1 VQSLIIASAE
11 LHAIFLMVW
20 FVIMQIGMLFYYN
33 LKMSKFL
40 YQEKT
45 HGPASKQNRPVP
57 SFLFIDQPSQVYFPS
72 EREGH
77 GQDWEMIRELY
88 NFIFERV
95 ENLNRQLQ
103 VIIVDHANIEDDSFN
118 MAIIEDWHTDDNLIP
133 DDWYSENL
141 FQ

>member
-1 VQSLIIASAE
+1 
-11 LHAIFLMVW
+11 
-20 FVIMQIGMLFYYN
+20 
-33 LKMSKFL
+33 
-40 YQEKT
+40 
-45 HGPASKQNRPVP
+45 
-57 SFLFIDQPSQVYFPS
+57 
-72 EREGH
+72 
-77 GQDWEMIRELY
+77 MIRELY